1 MCDFTPLPKETS
13 HLAALDLE
21 PLFRYIPLLERSI
34 RPDGTYSVAEKV
46 SQELYSL
53 VYELGLIIN
62 FDWSAWAAGEH
73 YLNVVRAVQTPDLS
87 LDILCR
93 VLTLIIRADRFGYLS
108 LDEEMEQGTILHILR
123 GMRQAR

>member
-13 HLAALDLE
+13 HLATLDLE

-34 RPDGTYSVAEKV
+34 RPDGTYCVAEKV
-46 SQELYSL
+46 SHELYSL